1 MRLFINAVKTVE
13 ILQLRVTFECSEDG
27 EWIKNLYCLL
37 GDPHLAF
44 TGRERKLMGQ
54 AYLRG

>member
-1 MRLFINAVKTVE
+1 MRLFIDAVKTVE
-13 ILQLRVTFECSEDG
+13 ILLLRVTFECSEDG

-44 TGRERKLMGQ
+44 TGRE
-54 AYLRG
+54 